1 MIHTWN
7 PRTLKAKEGGLGVKG
22 KWELVIDN
30 KRRKTTWLPMWWLM
44 PVVPLLGRMRQ
55 EEDRRKF
62 QASLG
67 MIEVLSQRAKSQA
80 NKDPSLLTKLEQ
92 WKCLP
97 QKQTKLLSTS
107 GIYRVILSYSLSFSY
122 RPTPT
127 KEKAA
132 ISNTYTHIYTV
143 TRRHRGTHM
152 YSHIRTL
159 THRHVCIQTHPH
171 IHTHRYMYI
180 HVHIVTHTETNI
192 FTYILSYSRDTH
204 THRPTQKHI
213 QTYRHTYPYTQR
225 HTYMHTH
232 IHRHTGTHT

>member
-1 MIHTWN
+1 
-7 PRTLKAKEGGLGVKG
+7 
-22 KWELVIDN
+22 
-30 KRRKTTWLPMWWLM
+30 MWWLM

-127 KEKAA
+127 KEKLL
-132 ISNTYTHIYTV
+132 YPTHILTYIQSHEDIEAHTCTV
-143 TRRHRGTHM
+143 TYAH
-152 YSHIRTL
+152 SHIDTCAYRHTL
-159 THRHVCIQTHPH
+159 TY
-171 IHTHRYMYI
+171 THRYMYI

-192 FTYILSYSRDTH
+192 VTYILSYSRDTH